1 MPCSDTCA
9 QRGNTF
15 LLSSGVPEFRI
26 FPISQFKFLGLKR
39 ATVCHVVQCYG
50 HAEQQVVA
58 MELDRR
64 EAEAK
69 EAEKRLQRL
78 GAKP

>member
-1 MPCSDTCA
+1 MSWKA
-9 QRGNTF
+9 LYLF
-15 LLSSGVPEFRI
+15 LLT
-26 FPISQFKFLGLKR
+26 LMMTHL
-39 ATVCHVVQCYG
+39 VQCYG
-50 HAEQQVVA
+50 HAEQQVVT

-69 EAEKRLQRL
+69 EAEKRLQKL

>member
-1 MPCSDTCA
+1 M
-9 QRGNTF
+9 
-15 LLSSGVPEFRI
+15 I
-26 FPISQFKFLGLKR
+26 I
-39 ATVCHVVQCYG
+39 HVVQCYG

-58 MELDRR
+58 MKLDRR

-69 EAEKRLQRL
+69 EAEKRLQKL

>member
-1 MPCSDTCA
+1 MSHLNFTLCVVTLYCNVLCSM
-9 QRGNTF
+9 
-15 LLSSGVPEFRI
+15 I
-26 FPISQFKFLGLKR
+26 I
-39 ATVCHVVQCYG
+39 HVVQCYG

-69 EAEKRLQRL
+69 EAEKRLQKL

>member
-1 MPCSDTCA
+1 M
-9 QRGNTF
+9 
-15 LLSSGVPEFRI
+15 LLSINLYSNSLLYPNITLYCKVLH
-26 FPISQFKFLGLKR
+26 SK
-39 ATVCHVVQCYG
+39 VYHVVQCYG
-50 HAEQQVVA
+50 HAEQQVVG

-69 EAEKRLQRL
+69 EAEKRLQKL